1 MKLNKPLIAAS
12 VGWLGMLL
20 TTFSGCGTNIE
31 PQQTVAAMPESA
43 PQNSSDNDN
52 TKNAETGEI
61 VLAGG
66 CFWCTEAVFEEL
78 KGVKA
83 VDSGYSGGNEGDA
96 SYTLVSAGLTNHAES
111 IRVRYDPEQIKL
123 EQILEVF
130 FLVAHDPTQK
140 NRQGADIGKHYRS
153 AVFYSSDAQKQ
164 AVENFIKKLETKKVF
179 DAPIVTTLEPL
190 KGFYVAEEY
199 HQNYARLQSSN
210 PYIQCVAMPKL
221 AKVREKYK
229 DWLVDEQ

>member
-1 MKLNKPLIAAS
+1 MKRSKIFVCGR
-12 VGWLGMLL
+12 VGLLGMLL
-20 TTFSGCGTNIE
+20 TFAGCGTSIDSQE
-31 PQQTVAAMPESA
+31 TVAAMPESE
-43 PQNSSDNDN
+43 PQKTPNSPNSAS
-52 TKNAETGEI
+52 AETEEI

-78 KGVKA
+78 KGVQA
-83 VDSGYSGGNEGDA
+83 VDSGYSGGTEDSA
-96 SYTLVSAGLTNHAES
+96 SYKLVSAGLTDHAES
-111 IRVRYDPEQIKL
+111 IRIRYNPEQIKL

-140 NRQGADIGKHYRS
+140 NRQGADIGRHYRS
-153 AVFYSSDAQKQ
+153 AVFFADEAQKQ
-164 AVENFIKKLETKKVF
+164 AVEEFINQLEKKKVF

-190 KGFYVAEEY
+190 TGFYDAEDY
-199 HQNYARLQSSN
+199 HQNYARLQSGN

-229 DWLVDEQ
+229 DWLADEK